1 MTDTDALLADH
12 SPEIRRIFG
21 ELMRLC
27 RDAMPGATEQLDLP
41 DRLLAFGFGP
51 PGGVRM
57 RDFAV
62 ALIPHAAH
70 VNVQLADGA
79 LLDDP
84 TGIVE
89 GTGKRIRRSG
99 PSSSSRPPTARAASR
114 KPRGVFS
121 RGVIVAEFILL
132 LGRIPT

>member
-1 MTDTDALLADH
+1 MTGVDGLLENS
-12 SPEIRRIFG
+12 SPEVRAVF
-21 ELMRLC
+21 LAAADLV
-27 RDAMPGATEQLDLP
+27 RDVMPDATEQVDMP

-51 PGGVRM
+51 PGGSRL

-84 TGIVE
+84 SDIVE
-89 GTGKRIRRSG
+89 GTGKRIRHVKCRSLADV
-99 PSSSSRPPTARAASR
+99 SRPEL
-114 KPRGVFS
+114 RG
-121 RGVIVAEFILL
+121 ILADQ
-132 LGRIPT
+132 GTHRRTGPEVRS